1 VTANRPMSEVLQD
14 ILQNLQDLIRS
25 EFRLAKAELGQDAR
39 QAAASAVWVAA
50 GAVCGL
56 SAWLFLLWTA
66 AFAAAQVMPM
76 WAASLTVAVVM
87 GLAAVVLLAFGRR
100 KIKRLDPVPE
110 RTVASMKENLQW
122 IRPSTK

>member
-1 VTANRPMSEVLQD
+1 MIANRPMSQVLQD
-14 ILQNLQDLIRS
+14 ILQNVQDLIRS

-66 AFAAAQVMPM
+66 AFAAAEVMPM

-87 GLAAVVLLAFGRR
+87 GLAATLLLALGRR
-100 KIKRLDPVPE
+100 RIKRLDPMPE